1 MAVVS
6 KVHPAASAGTVP
18 GAPSRPAARG
28 RGIRHLAAGV
38 GFGFIAFGVWLL
50 ADPAAFYSTVPG
62 VSATG
67 PLNHHFV
74 HDIGAAYAASGV
86 ALWLAARFPA
96 AGLLL
101 LAPAG
106 IFAGLHAVAHVAE
119 WLLFG
124 PVSSG
129 AFIAELAGVVVPAM
143 LIGIIALAWPAA
155 GRAAS

>member
-6 KVHPAASAGTVP
+6 KVHPAAGPDA
-18 GAPSRPAARG
+18 APAARD
-28 RGIRHLAAGV
+28 RRVRYLAAGV
-38 GFGFIAFGVWLL
+38 GIGFIVFGIWLL
-50 ADPAAFYSTVPG
+50 ADPDAFYTTVPG

-67 PLNHHFV
+67 PLNHHFIQ
-74 HDIGAAYAASGV
+74 DIGAAYAAAGA
-86 ALWLAARFPA
+86 ALGLAVRFPA

-106 IFAGLHAVAHVAE
+106 IFAGLHAITHVVE

-124 PVSSG
+124 PVSST
-129 AFIAELAGVVVPAM
+129 AFMAELAGVAGPAV
-143 LIGIIALAWPAA
+143 LIGVIALAWPAA

>member
-6 KVHPAASAGTVP
+6 KVHNAAGPGTEPA
-18 GAPSRPAARG
+18 GAARPAARG
-28 RGIRHLAAGV
+28 RSIRRLAAGV
-38 GFGFIAFGVWLL
+38 GLGFIAFGIWLL
-50 ADPAAFYSTVPG
+50 ADPPGFYTTVPG

-74 HDIGAAYAASGV
+74 HDIGAAYAATGA

-106 IFAGLHAVAHVAE
+106 IFAGLHAATHVAE

-124 PVSSG
+124 PVSSA
-129 AFIAELAGVVVPAM
+129 AFAAELAGVVGPAM
-143 LIGIIALAWPAA
+143 LIGLIALAWPAA
-155 GRAAS
+155 GRTAP